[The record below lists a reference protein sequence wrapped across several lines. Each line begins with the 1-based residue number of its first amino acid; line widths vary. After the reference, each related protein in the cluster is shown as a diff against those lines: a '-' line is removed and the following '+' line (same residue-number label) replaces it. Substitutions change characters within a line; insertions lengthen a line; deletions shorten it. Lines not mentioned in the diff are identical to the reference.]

1 MWSNIIER
9 ATEACQQDRS
19 GKSLETSPTGWRRY
33 KSETSIKQ
41 LQIVRY
47 KRMGTHL

>member
-33 KSETSIKQ
+33 QYALILDCLHTQPS
-41 LQIVRY
+41 
-47 KRMGTHL
+47 